1 MSTGPEGVEHGRR
14 NFRLDVSV
22 LTWSP
27 PKLSFSFLTHR
38 SRMRQEFRST
48 LLPPLS
54 PPPNPC
60 QKKAKTFLVVQCLR
74 LCASTV
80 GGMRSIPGQGS
91 SMCLIV
97 QPKKKSKK
105 KNEAI
110 ALNLQ
115 SGYYNGIL
123 HVVVQSLIHV

>member
-1 MSTGPEGVEHGRR
+1 MRTGPEGVEHGRR

-38 SRMRQEFRST
+38 SRTRQEFHST
-48 LLPPLS
+48 LLPLI
-54 PPPNPC
+54 PNPC
-60 QKKAKTFLVVQCLR
+60 QKKSKRTFLVVQCLR

-80 GGMRSIPGQGS
+80 GGMGSIPGQGS

-97 QPKKKSKK
+97 QPKEKSKK

-123 HVVVQSLIHV
+123 HVVVPSLIHV